1 LIELGPLLNNQF
13 VRLFISTYLIVF
25 SSIKIS
31 SCPEPP
37 RMVLNFK
44 YEGTVRDIMP
54 IVKEYLESKNYD
66 IIHYAPESG
75 YILTD
80 YRLFR
85 LNTGKVYLALS
96 VNINDLVVI
105 LGMGKYEIVTSGIG
119 NPDDMVKMKAV
130 DKLPYR
136 LQKKIFLPII
146 KGLEQKGL
154 KLVKTRR

>member
-1 LIELGPLLNNQF
+1 
-13 VRLFISTYLIVF
+13 
-25 SSIKIS
+25 
-31 SCPEPP
+31 
-37 RMVLNFK
+37 MVLNFK
-44 YEGTVRDIMP
+44 YEGTVREIMP
-54 IVKEYLESKNYD
+54 VVKEYLQSKNYD

-96 VNINDLVVI
+96 VNINDLVVV

-119 NPDDMVKMKAV
+119 DPDDMLKMKAV

-136 LQKKIFLPII
+136 LQKKIFLPIK

>member
-1 LIELGPLLNNQF
+1 
-13 VRLFISTYLIVF
+13 
-25 SSIKIS
+25 
-31 SCPEPP
+31 
-37 RMVLNFK
+37 MVLNFK

-54 IVKEYLESKNYD
+54 VVKKYLESKNYD

-96 VNINDLVVI
+96 VNINDLVVV

-119 NPDDMVKMKAV
+119 NPDDMLKMKAV

-146 KGLEQKGL
+146 KGLEKKGL

>member
-1 LIELGPLLNNQF
+1 
-13 VRLFISTYLIVF
+13 
-25 SSIKIS
+25 
-31 SCPEPP
+31 
-37 RMVLNFK
+37 MVLNFK
-44 YEGTVRDIMP
+44 YEGTVREIMP
-54 IVKEYLESKNYD
+54 VVKEYLESKNYD

-96 VNINDLVVI
+96 VNVNDLVVV

-119 NPDDMVKMKAV
+119 NPDDMIKMKSV

>member
-1 LIELGPLLNNQF
+1 M
-13 VRLFISTYLIVF
+13 RLFISTYLIVF

-44 YEGTVRDIMP
+44 YEGTVREIMP
-54 IVKEYLESKNYD
+54 VVKEYLESKNYD

-136 LQKKIFLPII
+136 LQKKIFLPIK

>member
-1 LIELGPLLNNQF
+1 M
-13 VRLFISTYLIVF
+13 RLFISTYLIVF

-54 IVKEYLESKNYD
+54 VVKKYLESKNYD

-96 VNINDLVVI
+96 VNINDLVVV

-119 NPDDMVKMKAV
+119 DPDDILKMKAV

-136 LQKKIFLPII
+136 LQKKIFLPIK

>member
-1 LIELGPLLNNQF
+1 M
-13 VRLFISTYLIVF
+13 RLFISTYLIVF

-54 IVKEYLESKNYD
+54 VVKKYLESKNYD

-96 VNINDLVVI
+96 VNINDLVVV
-105 LGMGKYEIVTSGIG
+105 LGMGKYEIATSGIG
-119 NPDDMVKMKAV
+119 NPDDMLKMKAV

-146 KGLEQKGL
+146 KGLEKKGL

>member
-1 LIELGPLLNNQF
+1 M
-13 VRLFISTYLIVF
+13 RLFLSIYFILF
-25 SSIKIS
+25 SSIKLS

-44 YEGTVRDIMP
+44 YDGTVMDIMP
-54 IVKEYLESKNYD
+54 IVKDYLESKNYD
-66 IIHYAPESG
+66 IIHYAPEAG

-80 YRLFR
+80 FKLFS
-85 LNTGKVYLALS
+85 LNSGKVYMALS
-96 VNINDLVVI
+96 VNIKDLVVV

-119 NPDDMVKMKAV
+119 NPDDIVKMKAV
-130 DKLPYR
+130 DKLPFR

-154 KLVKTRR
+154 KLLKTRR

>member
-1 LIELGPLLNNQF
+1 
-13 VRLFISTYLIVF
+13 
-25 SSIKIS
+25 
-31 SCPEPP
+31 
-37 RMVLNFK
+37 MVLNFK
-44 YEGTVRDIMP
+44 YEGTVREIMP
-54 IVKEYLESKNYD
+54 VVKEYLESKNYD

-96 VNINDLVVI
+96 VNINDLVVV

-119 NPDDMVKMKAV
+119 DPNDMLKMKAV

>member
-1 LIELGPLLNNQF
+1 
-13 VRLFISTYLIVF
+13 
-25 SSIKIS
+25 
-31 SCPEPP
+31 
-37 RMVLNFK
+37 MVLNFT
-44 YEGTVRDIMP
+44 YEGTVEDIMP
-54 IVKEYLESKNYD
+54 VVKEYLESNNYD

-85 LNTGKVYLALS
+85 FNTGKVYLALS
-96 VNINDLVVI
+96 VNINDLVVV
-105 LGMGKYEIVTSGIG
+105 LGMGKYEIVTSGMG
-119 NPDDMVKMKAV
+119 SPDDMLKMKSV

-146 KGLEQKGL
+146 KGLEKKGL

>member
-1 LIELGPLLNNQF
+1 MRI
-13 VRLFISTYLIVF
+13 FISIYLIVF
-25 SSIKIS
+25 SSLKIS

-44 YEGTVRDIMP
+44 YEGAVGDIMP
-54 IVKEYLESKNYD
+54 VVKEYLEINNYD
-66 IIHYAPESG
+66 IIQYAPESG

-96 VNINDLVVI
+96 VNINDLVVV

-119 NPDDMVKMKAV
+119 NPDDMIKMKSV

-154 KLVKTRR
+154 KQIKTRR

>member
-1 LIELGPLLNNQF
+1 M
-13 VRLFISTYLIVF
+13 RLFISTYLIVF

-44 YEGTVRDIMP
+44 YEGTVREIMP
-54 IVKEYLESKNYD
+54 VVKEYLESKNYD

-96 VNINDLVVI
+96 VNINDLVVV

-119 NPDDMVKMKAV
+119 NPDDMLKMKAV

>member
-1 LIELGPLLNNQF
+1 M
-13 VRLFISTYLIVF
+13 RLFISTYLIVF

-44 YEGTVRDIMP
+44 YEGTVREIMP
-54 IVKEYLESKNYD
+54 VVKEYLESKNYD

-96 VNINDLVVI
+96 VNINDLVVV

-119 NPDDMVKMKAV
+119 DPDDMLKMKAV

-146 KGLEQKGL
+146 KGLEKQGL
-154 KLVKTRR
+154 RLVKTRR

>member
-1 LIELGPLLNNQF
+1 M
-13 VRLFISTYLIVF
+13 RLFISIYLIVF

-54 IVKEYLESKNYD
+54 IVKEYLESNNYD

-96 VNINDLVVI
+96 VNINDLVVV

-119 NPDDMVKMKAV
+119 NPDDLIKMKSV

-146 KGLEQKGL
+146 KDLEQKGL
-154 KLVKTRR
+154 KQIKTRR

>member
-1 LIELGPLLNNQF
+1 
-13 VRLFISTYLIVF
+13 
-25 SSIKIS
+25 
-31 SCPEPP
+31 
-37 RMVLNFK
+37 MVLNFK
-44 YEGTVRDIMP
+44 YEGTVRNIMP

-96 VNINDLVVI
+96 VNINDLVVV
-105 LGMGKYEIVTSGIG
+105 LGMGEYEIVTSGIG
-119 NPDDMVKMKAV
+119 DPNDILKMKAV

>member
-1 LIELGPLLNNQF
+1 M
-13 VRLFISTYLIVF
+13 RLFISTYLIVF

-31 SCPEPP
+31 SSPEPP

-44 YEGTVRDIMP
+44 YEGTVREIMP
-54 IVKEYLESKNYD
+54 VVKEYLEIKNYD

-96 VNINDLVVI
+96 VNINDLVVV

-119 NPDDMVKMKAV
+119 DPDDMLKMKAV

-146 KGLEQKGL
+146 KGLEKKGL

>member
-1 LIELGPLLNNQF
+1 
-13 VRLFISTYLIVF
+13 
-25 SSIKIS
+25 
-31 SCPEPP
+31 
-37 RMVLNFK
+37 MVLNFK

-54 IVKEYLESKNYD
+54 VVKKYLESKNYD

-96 VNINDLVVI
+96 VNINDLVVV
-105 LGMGKYEIVTSGIG
+105 LGMGKYEIATSGIG
-119 NPDDMVKMKAV
+119 NPDDMLKMKAV

-146 KGLEQKGL
+146 KGLEKKGL